1 MKNLTLV
8 LLFLLSTSL
17 LFGQLDYLSFAEEK
31 LEERGEF
38 YFTFPVAS
46 NSIMYNLT
54 RELSIDGFKAGLV
67 YAYANTMEFE
77 NFLTYDIEFTPAFD
91 YYNSPK
97 ALTMATTVA
106 QMANWDRYPTHA
118 VYLEMMQSF
127 ATNYPDICQ
136 YEVYGYSENGV
147 PIVGVIISDNVGV
160 DEDEPEFWWSGTM
173 HGDELVCYVLTLRTI
188 DYLLSNYGTD
198 PAVTNLVNNIEIYIN
213 PLANPDGTFNGS
225 PSLVSVSEAKRSNT
239 NDIDLNRNFPTL
251 NGSGYTIQEESQAM
265 IDYANAHD
273 FVMSVNTHSGIEL
286 INYPWDTW
294 QSDENLN
301 ADTDWWEYVC
311 FVYADEVEIDA
322 PSTYFEGPRT
332 MNNGPYN
339 TTGVT
344 HGADWYY
351 AIGTRQ
357 DYMNYYQ
364 NIKELT
370 LEWSDSKKLDAEL
383 LPTYWEYNKDAMLLY
398 TEQVLYGLR
407 GIVSDA
413 CTGTALS
420 DVKVEIVG
428 HDKDNTEVY
437 SSAPVGNYHR
447 PIYAGTYDFTF
458 SLTGYQSQT
467 HTVTIT
473 NDVSTRLDIQLVPNS
488 VASPDFSASGVNVP
502 IGTDVSFTD
511 LSSGTVNTYSWIF
524 DGGNPALSSDAN
536 PIINYATDGVYD
548 VSLEIESAG
557 CNITEL
563 KENYITVFIPGAPVA
578 DFVAD
583 VTETCIGI
591 VQFTNN
597 TVDGVSYEWDFGD
610 GSALSSEINP
620 THIYSQTG
628 VFTVSLTATNTYGS
642 NTKTYTD
649 YIIVNIPDAPVTV
662 GAQSCGPGTLS
673 LSASGELTLQWYDE
687 NIDGNLIYTGNNLED
702 NFTTTTTYY
711 VQSGISPAYFSGGSS
726 DIDVNGGNHTSNA
739 YYLIFT
745 ANQDFKLVSVQV
757 NSYTSGDRIIELRNS
772 SNAVITSKTVNLS
785 TGINTVELN
794 FDIPAGTNYQLKCGT
809 TPSNLWRNNAGV
821 NWPYN
826 IEDIVSITGTN
837 AGDANYYY
845 YFYNWEIYY
854 GDECISAR
862 TPVTATINEI
872 PDVDA
877 PENVIACD
885 SYILPILTNGD
896 YFTSTGGVNPI
907 AVGTEITT
915 SQTIY
920 VYAESGTTPNCT
932 NENSF
937 TVTINETPIV
947 DELND
952 VVVCDSY
959 ILPSLINGNYFTN
972 TNGVGPIAV
981 GTAITSTQ
989 TIYVYAE
996 TGTTPNCTAES
1007 SFIVTINNAVTVDI
1021 GDNIISE
1028 CDGTVMLDAGENY
1041 NLYTWNGSIGTQ
1053 TYEATTTGAYTVIVE
1068 DANGCTSTD
1077 DVYVE
1082 VRESPTVNVTTTPES
1097 GPGANDGTATANAS
1111 GGTSSYSYTWE
1122 FPHPGNPTITG
1133 LYGGTYCVTVT
1144 DANMCTASA
1153 CETVDTEGIA
1163 PVASFS
1169 ANITSGCDNLTVQFT
1184 DQSTNIPTSWS
1195 WNFGDSE
1202 TSIEQNPQHTYSNP
1216 GIYTVTLEVENATG
1230 LNTEIKTDYIV
1241 VGESPTI
1248 TLSMTEENS
1257 GESDGSVSVN
1267 VTGGTPSYMYSWT
1280 GPNYFTGNSQSHSNL
1295 IAGEYCVT
1303 VTESGNN
1310 CSSSDCI
1317 TITEI
1322 MPDAPVAA
1330 FSTDITTGCNNLEV
1344 QFTDESTNNP
1354 TTWLWNFGNGNTSI
1368 EQNPVYNYNSPGIYT
1383 VTLTVTNA
1391 GGSDDYVITDL
1402 ISIGESPLLELSM
1415 TEESLSGNDGTAT
1428 VAITGGTEPYE
1439 ILWTGG
1445 FDTKTITGLSA
1456 GEYCVTVTENNNCQ
1470 SSDCINVSMEGTNP
1484 PVANFTANQTEACG
1498 SLTVQFEDLSTYEP
1512 VFWSWDFGDNET
1524 SVEQNPVHTYS
1535 EPGTYTVSLVVENGF
1550 AQDEFEIIDYITVY
1564 DKPAIEFDI
1573 THESG
1578 AGNADGQIEMTIIG
1592 GTAPFTINWSNNEHG
1607 LLLTNLTAGLY
1618 SVAIID
1624 DNGCMASK
1632 IAEIMVQT
1640 SISDVVE
1647 NNLQIYPNPTD
1658 GQFTIISNQII
1669 NEITI
1674 LDALGRVCVSQKTN
1688 MNSVNIN
1695 TNLNQGVY
1703 QVKVITE
1710 KGKFVK
1716 KLVVR

>member
-1 MKNLTLV
+1 MKNLTLI
-8 LLFLLSTSL
+8 LLFLLSTTL
-17 LFGQLDYLSFAEEK
+17 LFGQISDEMQFANQT
-31 LEERGEF
+31 LEDRGEF
-38 YFTFPVAS
+38 YFTFTYESKAQVLELS
-46 NSIMYNLT
+46 
-54 RELSIDGFKAGLV
+54 EFLSIDKIAGTTV
-67 YAYANTMEFE
+67 YAYANPETFE
-77 NFLTYDIEFTPAFD
+77 LFKNYNIPFERVHD
-91 YYNSPK
+91 YYSTSK

-106 QMANWDRYPTHA
+106 QMANWDRYPTHT
-118 VYLEMMQSF
+118 VYVQMMNDF
-127 ATNYPDICQ
+127 VTNYPDICTLETIGQ
-136 YEVYGYSENGV
+136 SENGV
-147 PIVGVIISDNVGV
+147 DLICIKISDNVNT
-160 DEDEPEFWWSGTM
+160 DEDEPEFFWTHTM
-173 HGDELVCYVLTLRTI
+173 HGDEIVAYILGLRFI

-198 PAVTNLVNNIEIYIN
+198 SRIANLVNNTVIYCN

-225 PSLVSVSEAKRSNT
+225 SSLTSISGAIRANSNGV
-239 NDIDLNRNFPTL
+239 DLNRNFPRIDGVST
-251 NGSGYTIQEESQAM
+251 SIEAEIQAM
-265 IDYANAHD
+265 IDYADSHN
-273 FVMSVNTHSGIEL
+273 FVMSANTHSGAEL
-286 INYPWDTW
+286 FNYPWDETT
-294 QSDENLN
+294 SSSN
-301 ADTDWWEYVC
+301 APADDAWWYYVGWLYATPTQAASPSGYFDGEGGVTEGGDWY
-311 FVYADEVEIDA
+311 
-322 PSTYFEGPRT
+322 
-332 MNNGPYN
+332 
-339 TTGVT
+339 VT
-344 HGADWYY
+344 HG
-351 AIGTRQ
+351 GRQ
-357 DYMNYYQ
+357 DYMNYFKHCREAT
-364 NIKELT
+364 I
-370 LEWSDSKKLDAEL
+370 EWSNTKLIDVNQ
-383 LPTYWEYNKDAMLLY
+383 LPLHWDYNIEGMLAY

-413 CTGTALS
+413 CTGFALS
-420 DVKVEIVG
+420 NVKVEIIG
-428 HDKDNTEVY
+428 HDKDNSEVY
-437 SSAPVGNYHR
+437 SFAPIGNYHR
-447 PIYAGTYDFTF
+447 LIYEGTYDFTF

-502 IGTDVSFTD
+502 IDTDVSFTD
-511 LSSGTVNTYSWIF
+511 LSSGTVSTYSWIF
-524 DGGNPALSSDAN
+524 EGGNPALSSDAN

-563 KENYITVFIPGAPVA
+563 KENYITVYIPGAPVA

-597 TVDGVSYEWDFGD
+597 SFDAVAYEWDFGD
-610 GSALSSEINP
+610 GSALSSETNP
-620 THIYSQTG
+620 THIYDQSG

-649 YIIVNIPDAPVTV
+649 YIIVNIPDAPATV

-673 LSASGELTLQWYDE
+673 LSASGESTLQWYDE

-702 NFTTTTTYY
+702 NFTATTTYY

-745 ANQDFKLVSVQV
+745 ANEDFKLVSVQV
-757 NSYTSGDRIIELRNS
+757 NSNTSGNRIIELRNS

-809 TPSNLWRNNAGV
+809 TQPNLWRNNTGV

-826 IEDIVSITGTN
+826 IENIVSITGTN
-837 AGDANYYY
+837 AGNANYYY

-885 SYILPILTNGD
+885 SYILPTLSYGN
-896 YFTSTGGVNPI
+896 YFTSTGGINPI
-907 AVGTEITT
+907 AVGTEITST
-915 SQTIY
+915 QTIY
-920 VYAESGTTPNCT
+920 VYAETSPNCT

-937 TVTINETPIV
+937 TVTINETPIA
-947 DELND
+947 DAPAD
-952 VVVCDSY
+952 VEVCDSY
-959 ILPSLINGNYFTN
+959 ILPSLINGNYFAN

-981 GTAITSTQ
+981 GAEITSTQ
-989 TIYVYAE
+989 TIYIYTE

-1007 SFIVTINNAVTVDI
+1007 SFTVTINNAIPVDI
-1021 GDNIISE
+1021 GDNITSE
-1028 CDGTVMLDAGENY
+1028 CDGTVILDAGGNY
-1041 NLYTWNGSIGTQ
+1041 NLYTWNGNVGTQ
-1053 TYEATTTGAYTVIVE
+1053 TYEATTTGTYTVIVE
-1068 DANGCTSTD
+1068 DANGCISTD

-1097 GPGANDGTATANAS
+1097 GPGANDATATANAS
-1111 GGTSSYSYTWE
+1111 GGTSPYSYTWE

-1144 DANMCTASA
+1144 NANMCTASA
-1153 CETVDTEGIA
+1153 CGNVDTEGIA
-1163 PVASFS
+1163 PVAGFS
-1169 ANITSGCDNLTVQFT
+1169 ANITTGCDNLTVQFT

-1202 TSIEQNPQHTYSNP
+1202 TSVEQNPQHTYSEP
-1216 GIYTVTLEVENATG
+1216 GIYTVTLDVENATG
-1230 LNTEIKTDYIV
+1230 LNTETKTDYIV

-1248 TLSMTEENS
+1248 TLSMTEENY

-1267 VTGGTPSYMYSWT
+1267 VTGGTPPYMYSWT

-1295 IAGEYCVT
+1295 LAGEYCVT

-1330 FSTDITTGCNNLEV
+1330 FSANITTGCDNLEV
-1344 QFTDESTNNP
+1344 NFTDESTNNP
-1354 TTWLWNFGNGNTSI
+1354 TSWLWEFGNGDTSI
-1368 EQNPVYNYNSPGIYT
+1368 EQNPIYNYISPGIYT

-1391 GGSDDYVITDL
+1391 GGSDDYFITDL
-1402 ISIGESPLLELSM
+1402 ISIGESPVLELSM

-1428 VAITGGTEPYE
+1428 VEITGGELPYQIQWSNLADAE
-1439 ILWTGG
+1439 
-1445 FDTKTITGLSA
+1445 TISGLSA

-1498 SLTVQFEDLSTYEP
+1498 SLTVQFTDLSTYEP
-1512 VFWSWDFGDNET
+1512 ISWTWNFGDSGT
-1524 SVEQNPVHTYS
+1524 SVEQNPEHIYS
-1535 EPGTYTVSLVVENGF
+1535 EPGTYTVSLVVENAF

-1564 DKPAIEFDI
+1564 EKPVIELEI

-1592 GTAPFTINWSNNEHG
+1592 GTTPFTINWSNNEHG

-1618 SVAIID
+1618 SVAVLD
-1624 DNGCMASK
+1624 YNGCMASK

-1647 NNLQIYPNPTD
+1647 NNLQIYPNPTE

-1710 KGKFVK
+1710 KGEFVK